1 MWLPAP
7 MSVAMARCSAACP
20 DAVAIA
26 PTPPSS
32 AAMRSSSTATVGLE
46 MREYTWPARSML
58 KSEAACSVSRKTYE
72 VVW

>member
-1 MWLPAP
+1 
-7 MSVAMARCSAACP
+7 
-20 DAVAIA
+20 VAID

-32 AAMRSSSTATVGLE
+32 AAILSSSTATVGLE

-72 VVW
+72 VV